1 MRLSVAVGL
10 LAILSACG
18 EEDQTTMPEAPN
30 TANALRPQVQN
41 AELPAGFSTYPGAQI
56 VTSSRI
62 EAADGSGT
70 LVVMHSADSRED
82 VIAFYREQAEAAG
95 VVLANVEEIN
105 DTVLVLRGQGPDGID
120 FGVGASPGRDGGTE
134 IQLTVGTTR

>member
-1 MRLSVAVGL
+1 MRLSVAIGM

-18 EEDQTTMPEAPN
+18 EEERATTPEPQN
-30 TANALRPQVQN
+30 TAISPEPQVQD

-70 LVVMHSADSRED
+70 LVVMHSADSRDD

-95 VVLANVEEIN
+95 VVLADVEEIN

-120 FGVGASPGRDGGTE
+120 FGVGASPGRDGGTD